1 MFSCKNISFFLTKP
15 MFLIYISQVNSI
27 AWANNMVE
35 AMMSDSDDDE
45 KNENDY
51 EVKEGESEDDSGN
64 QVAASPSKK
73 V

>member
-1 MFSCKNISFFLTKP
+1 MKKLSIIWTKIMLP
-15 MFLIYISQVNSI
+15 IFIFQVNSI

-45 KNENDY
+45 KNENDF
-51 EVKEGESEDDSGN
+51 EVKEGDSEDDAGN

>member
-1 MFSCKNISFFLTKP
+1 MLC
-15 MFLIYISQVNSI
+15 IYISQVNSI

-45 KNENDY
+45 KNENDF
-51 EVKEGESEDDSGN
+51 EVKEGESEDDTGN
-64 QVAASPSKK
+64 QVATSPSKK

>member
-1 MFSCKNISFFLTKP
+1 MLC
-15 MFLIYISQVNSI
+15 IYIFQVNSI

-45 KNENDY
+45 KNENDF
-51 EVKEGESEDDSGN
+51 EVKEGESEDDTEN
-64 QVAASPSKK
+64 QVATSPSKK

>member
-1 MFSCKNISFFLTKP
+1 MLPIFIF
-15 MFLIYISQVNSI
+15 QVNSI

-45 KNENDY
+45 NNENDF
-51 EVKEGESEDDSGN
+51 EVKEGESEDDAGN

>member
-1 MFSCKNISFFLTKP
+1 

>member
-1 MFSCKNISFFLTKP
+1 MLPIFIF
-15 MFLIYISQVNSI
+15 QVNSI

-45 KNENDY
+45 KNENDF
-51 EVKEGESEDDSGN
+51 EVKDGESEDDTGN

>member
-1 MFSCKNISFFLTKP
+1 
-15 MFLIYISQVNSI
+15 MFLICITQVNSI

-45 KNENDY
+45 KNENDF
-51 EVKEGESEDDSGN
+51 EVKEGDSEDDTGN
-64 QVAASPSKK
+64 QVATSPSKK